1 MFLKVD
7 VGDQAIT
14 KKIFTD
20 SNLEEY
26 ISLVGKKTFS
36 SVDKTNIVP
45 EPLIAGLFSMILGT
59 TLPGEG
65 TIYLKQKLNFLSQA
79 NVADE
84 LIAKVEI
91 VNIRRDKGLITCK
104 TICTDSKNNII
115 CEGEA
120 LVMNKAKV
128 SQN

>member
-1 MFLKVD
+1 MFVKVD
-7 VGDQAIT
+7 VRDQAIT

-20 SNLEEY
+20 SDLEEY
-26 ISLVGKKTFS
+26 ACLLGKKTFS
-36 SVDKTNIVP
+36 SLSKINAIP

-84 LIAKVEI
+84 LTAKVEI
-91 VNIRRDKGLITCK
+91 VNIRQDKGLITCK
-104 TICTDSKNNII
+104 TVCTDSKNKII

-128 SQN
+128 S

>member
-1 MFLKVD
+1 MFVKVD
-7 VGDQAIT
+7 VGDQAVS

-20 SNLEEY
+20 SQLEEY
-26 ISLVGKKTFS
+26 ASLIGKKTFS
-36 SVDKTNIVP
+36 SVDKTSIVP
-45 EPLIAGLFSMILGT
+45 EALIAGLFSMILGT

-79 NVADE
+79 NAADE
-84 LIAKVEI
+84 LTAKVEI
-91 VNIRRDKGLITCK
+91 VDIRQDKGLITCK
-104 TICTDSKNNII
+104 TTCLDSKNKII

-128 SQN
+128 S

>member
-1 MFLKVD
+1 MFVKVD
-7 VGDQAIT
+7 VGDQAVT

-20 SNLEEY
+20 SQLEEY
-26 ISLVGKKTFS
+26 ASLIGKKTFS
-36 SVDKTNIVP
+36 SVDKTSIIP
-45 EPLIAGLFSMILGT
+45 EALIAGLFSMILGT

-79 NVADE
+79 NAADE
-84 LIAKVEI
+84 LTAKVEI
-91 VNIRRDKGLITCK
+91 VDIRQDKGLITCK
-104 TICTDSKNNII
+104 TTCLDSKNKII

-128 SQN
+128 S

>member
-1 MFLKVD
+1 MFVKVD
-7 VGDQAIT
+7 VGDQAVS

-20 SNLEEY
+20 SQLEEY
-26 ISLVGKKTFS
+26 ASLVGKKTFS
-36 SVDKTNIVP
+36 SVDKTSIVP
-45 EPLIAGLFSMILGT
+45 EALIAGLFSMILGT

-79 NVADE
+79 NAADE
-84 LIAKVEI
+84 LTAKVEI
-91 VNIRRDKGLITCK
+91 VDIRQDKGLITCK
-104 TICTDSKNNII
+104 TTCLDSKNKII

-128 SQN
+128 S

>member
-1 MFLKVD
+1 MFVKVD
-7 VGDQAIT
+7 VGDQAVT

-20 SNLEEY
+20 SQLEEY
-26 ISLVGKKTFS
+26 ASLVGKKTFS
-36 SVDKTNIVP
+36 SVDKTSIIP
-45 EPLIAGLFSMILGT
+45 EALIAGLFSMILGT

-79 NVADE
+79 NAADE
-84 LIAKVEI
+84 LTAKVEI
-91 VNIRRDKGLITCK
+91 VDIRQDKGLITCK
-104 TICTDSKNNII
+104 TTCLDSKNKII

-128 SQN
+128 S

>member
-1 MFLKVD
+1 MFVKVD

-20 SNLEEY
+20 SDLEEY
-26 ISLVGKKTFS
+26 ISLLGKKTFS
-36 SVDKTNIVP
+36 SLSKINAVP
-45 EPLIAGLFSMILGT
+45 DALIAGLFSMILGT

-91 VNIRRDKGLITCK
+91 VNIRQDKGLITCK
-104 TICTDSKNNII
+104 TVCTDSKNKII

-128 SQN
+128 S

>member
-1 MFLKVD
+1 MFVKVD
-7 VGDQAIT
+7 VGDQAVS

-20 SNLEEY
+20 SQLEEY
-26 ISLVGKKTFS
+26 ASLIGKKTFS
-36 SVDKTNIVP
+36 SVDKTSIIP
-45 EPLIAGLFSMILGT
+45 EALIAGLFSMILGT

-79 NVADE
+79 NAADE
-84 LIAKVEI
+84 LTAKVEI
-91 VNIRRDKGLITCK
+91 VDIRQDKGLITCK
-104 TICTDSKNNII
+104 TTCLDSKNKII

-128 SQN
+128 S

>member
-1 MFLKVD
+1 MFVKVD

-20 SNLEEY
+20 SDLEEY
-26 ISLVGKKTFS
+26 ACLLGKKTFS
-36 SVDKTNIVP
+36 SLSKINAIP

-84 LIAKVEI
+84 LTAKVEI
-91 VNIRRDKGLITCK
+91 VNIRQDKGLITCK
-104 TICTDSKNNII
+104 TVCTDSKNKII

-128 SQN
+128 S

>member
-1 MFLKVD
+1 MFVKVD
-7 VGDQAIT
+7 VGDQVVT

-20 SNLEEY
+20 SQLEEY
-26 ISLVGKKTFS
+26 ASLVGKKTFS
-36 SVDKTNIVP
+36 SVDKTSIVP
-45 EPLIAGLFSMILGT
+45 EALIAGLFSMILGT

-79 NVADE
+79 NAADE
-84 LIAKVEI
+84 LTAKVEI
-91 VNIRRDKGLITCK
+91 VDIRQDKGLITCK
-104 TICTDSKNNII
+104 TTCLDSKNKII

-128 SQN
+128 S

>member
-1 MFLKVD
+1 MFVKVD

-20 SNLEEY
+20 SDLQEY
-26 ISLVGKKTFS
+26 ACLLGKKTFS
-36 SVDKTNIVP
+36 SLSKINTVP
-45 EPLIAGLFSMILGT
+45 DALIAGLFSMILGT

-65 TIYLKQKLNFLSQA
+65 TIYLKQKLS
-79 NVADE
+79 
-84 LIAKVEI
+84 AKVEI
-91 VNIRRDKGLITCK
+91 VNIRQDKGLITCK
-104 TICTDSKNNII
+104 TTCLDSKNKII

-128 SQN
+128 S

>member
-1 MFLKVD
+1 MFVKVD
-7 VGDQAIT
+7 VGDQAIA

-20 SNLEEY
+20 SDLEEY
-26 ISLVGKKTFS
+26 ACLLGKKTFS
-36 SVDKTNIVP
+36 SLSKINAIP

-84 LIAKVEI
+84 LTAKVEI
-91 VNIRRDKGLITCK
+91 VNIRQDKGLITCK
-104 TICTDSKNNII
+104 TVCTDSKNKII

-128 SQN
+128 S

>member
-1 MFLKVD
+1 MFVKVD
-7 VGDQAIT
+7 VGDQAVT

-20 SNLEEY
+20 SQLEEY
-26 ISLVGKKTFS
+26 ASLVGKKTFS
-36 SVDKTNIVP
+36 SVDKTSIVP
-45 EPLIAGLFSMILGT
+45 EALIAGLFSMILGT

-79 NVADE
+79 NAADE
-84 LIAKVEI
+84 LTAKVEI
-91 VNIRRDKGLITCK
+91 VDIRQDKGLITCK
-104 TICTDSKNNII
+104 TTCLDSKNKII

-128 SQN
+128 S